1 MRRGSDSTRLDSD
14 PSWVESRPS
23 WVGSDSIGRERRSC
37 EVRCGLERPT
47 VGGGDTIAPPARA
60 ATRWT
65 MPFGLAPRTWER
77 LQREYFEGIGD
88 RARFW

>member
-1 MRRGSDSTRLDSD
+1 MRRGSDSIRLDSD

-37 EVRCGLERPT
+37 EVRCGLERAYRGRWGYHSSTRPSRDALDHAFRI
-47 VGGGDTIAPPARA
+47 GPAHL
-60 ATRWT
+60 
-65 MPFGLAPRTWER
+65 GR